1 MHRKADRLLSLQIAG
16 LQGFYWMIYCPIAS
30 FASVYLL
37 SKNFSNQNIG
47 WVMAIANIFAVV
59 MQPAVGALIDRFVKI
74 SPKLVLCLMTI
85 LSLILLAGLI
95 FLDVGMLWMAV
106 LYVGIIALLFTMQ
119 PLVTS
124 LTFEY
129 INAGRDVNFSA
140 TRATG
145 SITFAI
151 LSTLLG
157 IWINRYSTDILPMI
171 CCGLFVG
178 FLLLILTCPPVTRR
192 IPLRQ
197 VEEIQ
202 VKRPSSGFLRKYE
215 RFIPFLIGIA
225 FLFLFHT
232 IINTYM
238 AQIMVSLGG
247 KGTDMGV
254 SMSIAAVFELPAFL
268 GFSFLVAKFDNRS
281 LLKFSAVV
289 YALRSFIF
297 LLAASIGM
305 IYLGQAFQGLTFA
318 IYLPAAV
325 YYVNQMMENEDKV
338 KGQTF
343 ITSTMTIGG
352 VVGSVVGGW
361 LLDHYNVHVMLLFG
375 AAAAVIGC
383 LLMVYSVRKPKA
395 ASVVPAAGE

>member
-1 MHRKADRLLSLQIAG
+1 MHRKGDRLLSLQIAG

-85 LSLILLAGLI
+85 LSLVLLAGLI
-95 FLDVGMLWMAV
+95 FLDAGMLWMAV

-157 IWINRYSTDILPMI
+157 IWINRYSTDILPII
-171 CCGLFVG
+171 CFGLFVG
-178 FLLLILTCPPVTRR
+178 FLILILTCPPVTRR
-192 IPLRQ
+192 GTLRP
-197 VEEIQ
+197 VEEIL
-202 VKRPSSGFLRKYE
+202 VKRPASGFLRKYE

-361 LLDHYNVHVMLLFG
+361 LLDHYNAHVMLLFG

-395 ASVVPAAGE
+395 ASAVPVAGE